1 LGHIGQS
8 QLLYA
13 MTLKVNEDIKNRV
26 IYSTI
31 LKKLTAEAIEAFIAA
46 QLDAAGLAHNII
58 TEDAMALICR
68 SCEGIL
74 RTARNL
80 TLAA

>member
-1 LGHIGQS
+1 LGLIGQS

-26 IYSTI
+26 TYSTI

-46 QLDAAGLAHNII
+46 
-58 TEDAMALICR
+58 
-68 SCEGIL
+68 
-74 RTARNL
+74 
-80 TLAA
+80 